1 MHGKQVE
8 VQNERKNVTPNLAR
22 YIRIARHHVH
32 GTPLDEESRIEQQR
46 ISAIEDLQTY
56 VVRKIDPSVRGELF
70 APAKWYWDDAIGAS
84 VQFSIDGQSFLLAQQ
99 DEGCRL
105 FHELNGNEVLL
116 AVLPDQDRQQFTDH
130 LLVAIGDA
138 LERASLP

>member
-1 MHGKQVE
+1 M
-8 VQNERKNVTPNLAR
+8 TPNLAR

-56 VVRKIDPSVRGELF
+56 VVRKIDISVRMELF
-70 APAKWYWDDAIGAS
+70 APGNWSWDDAIGAS
-84 VQFSIDGQSFLLAQQ
+84 VQFSVDSHSFLLAHQ

-105 FHELNGNEVLL
+105 FHELNGDKVLL
-116 AVLPDQDRQQFTDH
+116 TVLPDQDRQQLTDH

-138 LERASLP
+138 LDRATFR